1 MLVVNGFFENGVF
14 IPDKP
19 LTGIEGRQ
27 KAVLQIIDENEKQE
41 RLTAWK
47 EFSKIIRESD
57 EVLEGE
63 PERIRFKS
71 PEASASL

>member
-1 MLVVNGFFENGVF
+1 MLIINGFFENGVF
-14 IPDKP
+14 VPEKP
-19 LTGIEGRQ
+19 LTNIKGKQ
-27 KAVLQIIDENEKQE
+27 KAVLQIIDEDEKQS

-47 EFSKIIRESD
+47 EFSKAIRESD

-71 PEASASL
+71 PEEVDSL